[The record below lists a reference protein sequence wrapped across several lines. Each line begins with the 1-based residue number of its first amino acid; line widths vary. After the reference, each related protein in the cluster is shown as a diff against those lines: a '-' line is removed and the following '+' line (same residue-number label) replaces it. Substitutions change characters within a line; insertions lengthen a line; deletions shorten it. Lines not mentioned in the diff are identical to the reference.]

1 MRISISK
8 KLIGITGVVFVVVFV
23 FLFVGKAKEAE
34 NIAWGVNFS
43 QKQATELGLDWK
55 ETYLA
60 LLKDLNVKNLKIAAH
75 WDLLEPADQQ
85 FSFEDLDW
93 QMNQA
98 ERTGAKVLLAV
109 GMKTPR
115 WPECH
120 IPEWAEALLK
130 EELQE
135 EVLTMLQTVVL
146 RYKDHEALLAWQVEN
161 EPLLPFGECPWR
173 DFSFL
178 QKEVNLVQLL
188 DLSHKVYTSDSG
200 ELSLWLN
207 AAYLGDK
214 VAVTL
219 YQKIWSGELST
230 YLSLP
235 FPAVFYQRKA
245 WLIKKLFGKEVVVG
259 ELQVEPWVR
268 GELKNSTFYEQEKT
282 MTLTQMQRNIN
293 FAKETGFDTFYLW
306 GAEWWYWMKET
317 HNREEFWEEGKKLF
331 EVANEDSN
339 F

>member
-1 MRISISK
+1 MLSRKRLFFSV
-8 KLIGITGVVFVVVFV
+8 LIVSFAAVFV

-34 NIAWGVNFS
+34 NITWGVNFS
-43 QKQATELGLDWK
+43 QKQATELNLDWQ
-55 ETYLA
+55 EMYLA

-85 FSFEDLDW
+85 FFFEDLDW
-93 QMNQA
+93 QMDEA
-98 ERTGAKVLLAV
+98 ASHGAKVLLAV

-120 IPEWAEALLK
+120 IPSFAKEFSK
-130 EELQE
+130 EELRSQILE
-135 EVLTMLQTVVL
+135 MLSVVVL
-146 RYKDHEALLAWQVEN
+146 RYRDHPALFAWQVEN
-161 EPLLPFGECPWR
+161 EPLLPFGKCPWR

-188 DLSHKVYTSDSG
+188 DSDHKAYTSDSG

-235 FPAVFYQRKA
+235 FPAVFYARKA
-245 WLIKKLFGKEVVVG
+245 WLIEKLFGKEVVVG
-259 ELQVEPWVR
+259 ELQVEPWVSK
-268 GELKNSTFYEQEKT
+268 ELKNATFYEQEKT